1 MSLVRSIAE
10 WRPRTP
16 FFYGWLVLGT
26 AAVGTYAATGITQIV
41 LGGIQSLI
49 FEDLGWKRST
59 IAFAVTAG
67 TWTSGLLTPIIGR
80 LADRHGPRLLM
91 PAGALVLA
99 CSFFALAGVHAVWQ
113 FYVAYIIGR
122 GISNPVLIGV
132 VPRTVAVNFFR
143 RRRNLA
149 LGLTSMARP
158 VGGAINIQVISL
170 IAVALSWRA
179 AYQYMG
185 FFMLAMALPLFF
197 VMRRRPED
205 IGLRPDGEEAE
216 EQATSRARGA
226 ARPAAPGAREFNWKT
241 GEAAS
246 TTAFWLIMA
255 AESLTILVSGAVSF
269 QVVPYLRDAG
279 LSQPVAAT
287 ALSLSSLLGAVVNP
301 GWGYLAD
308 RFSPR
313 GLAAIAC
320 ALSGITTL
328 LFMAVEPASGGF
340 AMVVLW
346 GVASGGLN
354 VLGQMVLAQYYGRGS
369 FGAITGIMGPFQTG
383 ALGLGP
389 TLGAL
394 LFSLTNGYASLFIF
408 GVAAYALAGV
418 LMYSARRPRLPARAL
433 EEGFAADD

>member
-1 MSLVRSIAE
+1 MYLFRSIAE

-67 TWTSGLLTPIIGR
+67 TWTSGLLTPVVGR

-91 PAGALVLA
+91 PVGALVLA

-113 FYVAYIIGR
+113 FYAAYIIGR
-122 GISNPVLIGV
+122 GIANPVLIGV

-197 VMRRRPED
+197 IMRRRPED
-205 IGLRPDGEEAE
+205 IGLRPDGDDTRE
-216 EQATSRARGA
+216 EQAASRGA
-226 ARPAAPGAREFNWKT
+226 ARPAAPGAREFNWKA

-246 TTAFWLIMA
+246 TGAFWLILV
-255 AESLTILVSGAVSF
+255 AESLTVLVSGAVSF
-269 QVVPYLRDAG
+269 QVVPYLRDAD

-320 ALSGITTL
+320 IISGITTL
-328 LFMAVEPASGGF
+328 LFMAVEPAGGGF

-346 GVASGGLN
+346 GLASGGLN
-354 VLGQMVLAQYYGRGS
+354 VLGQMMLAQYYGRGS
-369 FGAITGIMGPFQTG
+369 FGSITGIMGPFQTG

-394 LFSLTNGYASLFIF
+394 LFSLTNGYGSLFVF
-408 GVAAYALAGV
+408 GVVAYGLAGV
-418 LMYSARRPRLPARAL
+418 LVYSARRPRLPARAL
-433 EEGFAADD
+433 AEGFAADD